1 MTIGAVLGRLGALAL
16 AIVLVVGAL
25 VWRGRDGEPPAGGS
39 EPPPS
44 AVGDVDTVRC
54 AAELGACQALAAALG
69 DDVSVV
75 VEDGVTTARALQDA
89 TTTEVWVTLSS
100 LVDMV
105 GDARDRASRQ
115 PLFPDRP
122 AAVAT
127 SPLVLVGWQD
137 RLAVLEQACGVSW
150 DCIGRV
156 SGDTW
161 EAAGGEA
168 SWGSPK
174 PAHDAPDTSGVG
186 LLVTA
191 QAAASHL
198 GDQVLSARNLDT
210 PDFQGWF
217 TTLERAVPSFTP
229 SSGSQLVEMV
239 QFGPSRLDVVGTT
252 EAEAADVLTRAGSRA
267 GDLVVAP
274 SSPPVAATVVV
285 AVPVG
290 GTAPDDLV
298 EAART
303 TFGEAGWRPVGPDG
317 QPVPGA
323 TPQPALP
330 SPVPAAEGTP
340 PTLTGGT
347 LEAVLLR
354 WERVR

>member
-16 AIVLVVGAL
+16 AILLVAGAL
-25 VWRGRDGEPPAGGS
+25 AWRGRDRQPVGGDA
-39 EPPPS
+39 ERPPS
-44 AVGDVDTVRC
+44 AVGAVDTVRC
-54 AAELGACQALAAALG
+54 AAELAACKDLAGVLG
-69 DDVSVV
+69 DEVSVV
-75 VEDGVTTARALQDA
+75 VEDGVTTARALQAA
-89 TTTEVWVTLSS
+89 TATEVWVTLSS

-115 PLFPDRP
+115 PLFDEPP
-122 AAVAT
+122 VAVAS

-161 EAAGGEA
+161 AAAGGEA
-168 SWGSPK
+168 SWGDPK
-174 PAHDAPDTSGVG
+174 PAHDAPDTSGIG
-186 LLVTA
+186 LLATT

-198 GDQVLSARNLDT
+198 GDRVLSARNLDT

-217 TTLERAVPSFTP
+217 TTLERAVPSFDP

-239 QFGPSRLDVVGTT
+239 QFGPAGRDVVGTT

-267 GDLVVAP
+267 DDLVVAP
-274 SSPPVAATVVV
+274 SSPPVVATVVV

-290 GTAPDDLV
+290 ATTPEGLLD
-298 EAART
+298 AART
-303 TFGEAGWRPVGPDG
+303 TFAEAGWRPPGPDG
-317 QPVPGA
+317 RPVPGT
-323 TPQPALP
+323 TPRPALP
-330 SPVPAAEGTP
+330 TPVPAAEGTP